1 MARKRYTAEEIIC
14 HLRTVEIEAGK
25 GLGIADACRKLS
37 ITEQLRDELLNG
49 ELFYTLHEAQ
59 VLVERWRRQYNTQR
73 PHSALGY
80 RPPAPETRTF
90 APVSVSA

>member
-1 MARKRYTAEEIIC
+1 MYRAGLAGLVWRAGRRPVFIEPGSSWE
-14 HLRTVEIEAGK
+14 HGSVESLNGK
-25 GLGIADACRKLS
+25 
-37 ITEQLRDELLNG
+37 LRDAWLNG
-49 ELFYTLHEAQ
+49 DRFSTRHEAH

-73 PHSALGY
+73 PHRALGY

>member
-14 HLRTVEIEAGK
+14 HLRAVEIEAGK
-25 GLGIADACRKLS
+25 GLGIADACRKLG

>member
-1 MARKRYTAEEIIC
+1 MARTRYTAEEIIG
-14 HLRTVEIEAGK
+14 HLRTIEIESGK
-25 GLGIADACRKLS
+25 GLGIAEACRKLG

-59 VLVERWRRQYNTQR
+59 VLIERWRHQYNTQR

-80 RPPAPETRTF
+80 RPPTPETRMVT
-90 APVSVSA
+90 PIGLSA

>member
-1 MARKRYTAEEIIC
+1 
-14 HLRTVEIEAGK
+14 
-25 GLGIADACRKLS
+25 
-37 ITEQLRDELLNG
+37 LRDELLNG